1 VNHLPVLIPASLL
14 FAAFLVPLAGLL
26 RKSLAAGIAVA
37 GSGLAALFSL
47 ASLYKVLSTGTM
59 RYHFG
64 GWAPPVG
71 IEYVVDTLGAFMAS
85 VVTFVGFVAMI
96 YFRLSIRHE
105 APDRFV
111 TAHAIGLLL
120 LAGLSGM
127 IVTGDLFNLF
137 VFLEIAS
144 LSAYALVAIGEKRAP
159 VAAFRYLILGSLGG
173 SFYVLGVG
181 FLYFS
186 TGSLNMADVAQRLPA
201 IYDSRAVAAAA
212 TLIAVAMALKMA
224 LFPLHL
230 WLPDAYTYAPSA
242 VAGLIP
248 PIMTKVAAY
257 VLIRIFLEVFQPH
270 YSVNQLP
277 VLPVV
282 GWLSAAGIVFGSVMA
297 IAQNDL
303 RRMLAYSS
311 VSQIGYVGLG
321 FGMAHPLGLVGA
333 LLHIL
338 NHAFMKACLFFVAG
352 AIRYRTSG
360 AEIRRFTG
368 LGRQMAW
375 TMGAFTV
382 AALSMIGVPPAA
394 GFFSKWYLL
403 LGAIEI
409 GNGWFGAVIL
419 LSSLLNAA
427 YFFRVL
433 ENVYAKAEPPEKN
446 DPARLDPPA
455 SMLMPILLLAGGI
468 LVLGLLNS
476 VIVTQ
481 VLEPIAVR
489 LYAG

>member
-1 VNHLPVLIPASLL
+1 
-14 FAAFLVPLAGLL
+14 
-26 RKSLAAGIAVA
+26 
-37 GSGLAALFSL
+37 
-47 ASLYKVLSTGTM
+47 M
-59 RYHFG
+59 
-64 GWAPPVG
+64 PPIG
-71 IEYVVDTLGAFMAS
+71 IEYVLDPLAAFMAT
-85 VVTFVGFVAMI
+85 VVTSVGFVAMI
-96 YFRLSIRHE
+96 YFRPSLEHE
-105 APDRFV
+105 SPDRII
-111 TAHAIGLLL
+111 TGQAIALLL

-137 VFLEIAS
+137 VFLEISS
-144 LSAYALVAIGEKRAP
+144 LSAYALVAVGETRAP

-186 TGSLNMADVAQRLPA
+186 TGSLNMADVGQRLAA
-201 IYDSRAVAAAA
+201 IPDSRAVAAAA
-212 TLIAVAMALKMA
+212 TLIAVALALKMA

-257 VLIRIFLEVFQPH
+257 VLIRIFLQVFSPR
-270 YSVNQLP
+270 YSIAQVP
-277 VLPVV
+277 ILPVV
-282 GWLSAAGIVFGSVMA
+282 GWLAAAGIVFGSLMA
-297 IAQNDL
+297 IAQKDL

-311 VSQIGYVGLG
+311 VSQIAYVGLG
-321 FGMAHPLGLVGA
+321 FGMANPLGLVGA

-338 NHAFMKACLFFVAG
+338 NHAFMKGCLFFVAG
-352 AIRYRTSG
+352 AIRFRTG
-360 AEIRRFTG
+360 RVEISRFAG
-368 LGRQMAW
+368 LGKRMPW
-375 TMGAFTV
+375 TMAAFTI
-382 AALSMIGVPPAA
+382 AALSMIGIPPAA

-409 GNGWFGAVIL
+409 GNGWFVAVIL

-433 ENVYAKAEPPEKN
+433 ENVYGKDSPQEKN
-446 DPARLDPPA
+446 DAAGSDPPA
-455 SMLMPILLLAGGI
+455 SMLAPILLLAGGV
-468 LVLGLLNS
+468 LVFGLLNS

-481 VLEPIAVR
+481 ILQPIAAH
-489 LYAG
+489 LYRS

>member
-1 VNHLPVLIPASLL
+1 
-14 FAAFLVPLAGLL
+14 
-26 RKSLAAGIAVA
+26 
-37 GSGLAALFSL
+37 
-47 ASLYKVLSTGTM
+47 M
-59 RYHFG
+59 
-64 GWAPPVG
+64 
-71 IEYVVDTLGAFMAS
+71 
-85 VVTFVGFVAMI
+85 
-96 YFRLSIRHE
+96 
-105 APDRFV
+105 
-111 TAHAIGLLL
+111 
-120 LAGLSGM
+120 
-127 IVTGDLFNLF
+127 
-137 VFLEIAS
+137 
-144 LSAYALVAIGEKRAP
+144 
-159 VAAFRYLILGSLGG
+159 LGSLGG

-186 TGSLNMADVAQRLPA
+186 TGTLNMADVAQRLTA
-201 IYDSRAVAAAA
+201 IPDSRAVAAAA
-212 TLIAVAMALKMA
+212 TLIAVALSLKMA

-257 VLIRIFLEVFQPH
+257 VMIRIFLEMFQPH
-270 YSVNQLP
+270 YSITQLA

-282 GWLSAAGIVFGSVMA
+282 AWLAAAGIVFGSVMA

-311 VSQIGYVGLG
+311 VSQIAYVGLG

-338 NHAFMKACLFFVAG
+338 NHAFMKGCLFFVAG
-352 AIRYRTSG
+352 AIRYRTG
-360 AEIRRFTG
+360 WVEISRFTG
-368 LGRQMAW
+368 LGKRMPW

-382 AALSMIGVPPAA
+382 AALSMIGIPPAA

-409 GNGWFGAVIL
+409 GNGWFVAVIL

-433 ENVYAKAEPPEKN
+433 ENVYAKTQAPEKN
-446 DPARLDPPA
+446 DPARGDPPA
-455 SMLMPILLLAGGI
+455 SMLVPILLLAGGV
-468 LVLGLLNS
+468 LVFGLLNS
-476 VIVTQ
+476 LIVTQ
-481 VLEPIAVR
+481 ILQPIAAR
-489 LYAG
+489 LYQS